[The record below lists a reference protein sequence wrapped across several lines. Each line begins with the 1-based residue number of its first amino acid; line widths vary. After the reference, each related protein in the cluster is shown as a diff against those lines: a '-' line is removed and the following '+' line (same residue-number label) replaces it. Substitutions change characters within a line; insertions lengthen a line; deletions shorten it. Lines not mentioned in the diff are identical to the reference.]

1 MTPVLLDASCVLAWL
16 HDEPGWREVD
26 DHITSAYITSVNMVE
41 VITRV
46 EREGRDGMLVAT
58 GLVQSGLTV
67 VPVGWPEISA
77 SARVRQASGVSSRRE
92 LSRGCRLPLLRM
104 GSGHGR
110 LDGRSG
116 LGRTRPAGARHGH
129 PMTARPRRCGAITDP
144 LAQFR

>member
-1 MTPVLLDASCVLAWL
+1 MTPVLMDASCVLAWL

-92 LSRGCRLPLLRM
+92 LSLGDVVCLSYGWAQGMDVCTADRAWAELGLPVRVTVI
-104 GSGHGR
+104 R
-110 LDGRSG
+110 
-116 LGRTRPAGARHGH
+116 
-129 PMTARPRRCGAITDP
+129 
-144 LAQFR
+144 

>member
-1 MTPVLLDASCVLAWL
+1 MTPVLMDASCVLAWL

-67 VPVGWPEISA
+67 VPVGWPEVSA

-92 LSRGCRLPLLRM
+92 LSLGDVVCLSYGWAQGMDVWTADRAWAKLGLPVRV
-104 GSGHGR
+104 SVIR
-110 LDGRSG
+110 
-116 LGRTRPAGARHGH
+116 
-129 PMTARPRRCGAITDP
+129 
-144 LAQFR
+144 